1 MDENKEELKKKEDLE
16 EAVEDTVE
24 TVEGATEEVAN
35 KVEESAESVEE
46 KVEATDD
53 VVEENVQEAEQVEE
67 EKKEETPEEDSEK
80 YYDDIDYQKNE
91 KIEETKAKTRSVLRE
106 VLDWVICFVLAYALY
121 IVLNYFVFSS
131 PQVKQES
138 MFPTIV
144 NGERVFVLRPLLA
157 GDYKYGDIITFEAPI
172 DNQNY
177 FDDDSVFPV
186 AQYETYTGIRNF
198 LYKVFDYQKVNYVK
212 RVIGLPGDTIE
223 IKDGKVYRNGE
234 ELHEDYVRPGNK
246 TTSQVEKYST
256 VTVAEGTLYVM
267 GDNREQSK
275 DSRTFGCIPEE
286 RVNGKVTIRVWPL
299 TKFGSIDKN
308 K

>member
-24 TVEGATEEVAN
+24 TVEEATEEVAEEV
-35 KVEESAESVEE
+35 KEEAEAVEEAVEE
-46 KVEATDD
+46 EK
-53 VVEENVQEAEQVEE
+53 AEVE

-234 ELHEDYVRPGNK
+234 ELQEDYVRPGNK

-299 TKFGSIDKN
+299 TKFGSIDK
-308 K
+308 KK

>member
-1 MDENKEELKKKEDLE
+1 MDENKEELNKNEDLE
-16 EAVEDTVE
+16 TEKTVE
-24 TVEGATEEVAN
+24 ETVGTTEGATE
-35 KVEESAESVEE
+35 K
-46 KVEATDD
+46 
-53 VVEENVQEAEQVEE
+53 VVEEVEETTVPNVEEASQVED
-67 EKKEETPEEDSEK
+67 KKEETPEEDSEK
-80 YYDDIDYQKNE
+80 YYDDINYQQNE
-91 KIEETKAKTRSVLRE
+91 KIEEAKAKTRSVLRE

-172 DNQNY
+172 DNPNY
-177 FDDDSVFPV
+177 FDDDSVFPI
-186 AQYETYTGIRNF
+186 AQYETYTGISNF

-234 ELHEDYVRPGNK
+234 ELKEDYVRPGNK

-256 VTVAEGTLYVM
+256 VTVAPGALYVM

-299 TKFGSIDKN
+299 TKFGSIN

>member
-24 TVEGATEEVAN
+24 TVEEATEEVAEEV
-35 KVEESAESVEE
+35 KEEAEAVEEAVEE
-46 KVEATDD
+46 EK
-53 VVEENVQEAEQVEE
+53 AEVE

-106 VLDWVICFVLAYALY
+106 VLDWVICCVLAYALY

-177 FDDDSVFPV
+177 FDDESVFPV

-234 ELHEDYVRPGNK
+234 ELQEDYVRPGNK

-299 TKFGSIDKN
+299 TKFGSIDK
-308 K
+308 KK

>member
-24 TVEGATEEVAN
+24 TVEEATEEVAQEV
-35 KVEESAESVEE
+35 KEEAEAVEE
-46 KVEATDD
+46 KS
-53 VVEENVQEAEQVEE
+53 AEVE

-80 YYDDIDYQKNE
+80 YYDDINYQENE
-91 KIEETKAKTRSVLRE
+91 KAEKTKAKARSILRE
-106 VLDWVICFVLAYALY
+106 VLDWAICFVLAYALY

-144 NGERVFVLRPLLA
+144 NGERVFVLRPLLV

-234 ELHEDYVRPGNK
+234 ELQEEYVRPGNETK
-246 TTSQVEKYST
+246 PQVDKYSL
-256 VTVAEGTLYVM
+256 VTVAPGTLYVM

>member
-24 TVEGATEEVAN
+24 TVEEATEEVAEEV
-35 KVEESAESVEE
+35 KEEAETVEEAVEE
-46 KVEATDD
+46 EK
-53 VVEENVQEAEQVEE
+53 AEVE

-177 FDDDSVFPV
+177 FDDESVFPV

-234 ELHEDYVRPGNK
+234 ELQEDYVRPGNK

>member
-24 TVEGATEEVAN
+24 GATEEVAN
-35 KVEESAESVEE
+35 KVEESTESVEE

-212 RVIGLPGDTIE
+212 RVIGL
-223 IKDGKVYRNGE
+223 RNGE
-234 ELHEDYVRPGNK
+234 ELQEDYVRPGNK

>member
-24 TVEGATEEVAN
+24 TVEEATEEVAQEV
-35 KVEESAESVEE
+35 KEEAEAVEE
-46 KVEATDD
+46 KS
-53 VVEENVQEAEQVEE
+53 AEVE

-80 YYDDIDYQKNE
+80 YYDDINYQENE
-91 KIEETKAKTRSVLRE
+91 KAEKTKAKARSILRE
-106 VLDWVICFVLAYALY
+106 VLDWAICFVLAYALY

-144 NGERVFVLRPLLA
+144 NGERVFVLRPLLV
-157 GDYKYGDIITFEAPI
+157 GEYKYGDIITFEAPI

-234 ELHEDYVRPGNK
+234 ELQEEYVRPGNV